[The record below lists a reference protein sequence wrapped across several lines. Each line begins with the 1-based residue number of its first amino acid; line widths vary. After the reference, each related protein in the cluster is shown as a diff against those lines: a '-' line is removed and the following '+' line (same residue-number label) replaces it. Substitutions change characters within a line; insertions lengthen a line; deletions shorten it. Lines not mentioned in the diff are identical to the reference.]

1 MSRVTASAWFDCSAG
16 ASGDMLLGA
25 LLDAGA
31 SLAAVQRAVD
41 AVAPGAIRLRVERV
55 QRCGLSATKVHVDT
69 DPSPPHR
76 TWRSIRATLAEAEL
90 PGPVRERAQSVFSSL
105 ARAEAAVHGVDVEDV
120 HFHEVGALD
129 AIGDVVGVCMAHH
142 ELGIAEASA
151 TPLVLGSGTVRTA
164 HGELPVPTPAVL
176 GLLAAH
182 GAPARSGD
190 FPHEM
195 CTPTG
200 AALVLSFCSAWG
212 GMPPLTVLSVGVGAG
227 TRELRQAPNVV
238 RVVLGTAAQDADA
251 ADPSAGLSS
260 AGLSSAQAT
269 VVEANIDDLDPRIW
283 PHVLAGLMAL
293 GAYDAWLTP
302 VLMKKGRPAH
312 TLSVLCP
319 PSALPAVRS
328 LVVTETSTI
337 GLREY
342 QVAKRELA
350 RVIDTVEVGGATVR
364 VKVARYLGRVVNIQ
378 PEYEDVA
385 AAARQL
391 GIPVKQVLAGSIA
404 AAEGLA
410 DNKTG
415 TSA

>member
-1 MSRVTASAWFDCSAG
+1 MSPVGSTTAWFDCSAG

-31 SLAAVQRAVD
+31 PLPAVQRAVD
-41 AVAPGAIRLRVERV
+41 AVVPGSVRLRVERV
-55 QRCGLSATKVHVDT
+55 QRCGMAATKVHVDT

-76 TWRSIRATLAEAEL
+76 TWRSIRAVLAGAAL
-90 PGPVRERAQSVFSSL
+90 PGPVRERAQSVFASL
-105 ARAEAAVHGVDVEDV
+105 ARVEAAVHGVAVEEV

-129 AIGDVVGVCMAHH
+129 AIGDVVGVCTAYH
-142 ELGIAEASA
+142 ELGVDRASA
-151 TPLVLGSGTVRTA
+151 TPLVLGSGTVSTA
-164 HGELPVPTPAVL
+164 HGELPVPAPAVL
-176 GLLAAH
+176 GLLAAY

-190 FPHEM
+190 FPFEM

-200 AALVLSFCSAWG
+200 AALVLSLCSGWG
-212 GMPPLTVLSVGVGAG
+212 GMPPMQVLATGAG
-227 TRELRQAPNVV
+227 AGSRDLPRAPNVL
-238 RVVLGTAAQDADA
+238 RVVLGKAVEALADEEA
-251 ADPSAGLSS
+251 FASS
-260 AGLSSAQAT
+260 RAT
-269 VVEANIDDLDPRIW
+269 VVEANVDDLDPRIW

-319 PSALPAVRS
+319 PSALPGVRT
-328 LVVTETSTI
+328 LLVTETSSI

-342 QVAKRELA
+342 QVVKRELE
-350 RVIDTVEVGGATVR
+350 REFGTVDVGGAEVR
-364 VKVARYLGRVVNIQ
+364 VKVARLLGRVVNIQ

-385 AAARQL
+385 AAAREL
-391 GIPVKQVLAGSIA
+391 GLPVKQVLAGSIA

-410 DNKTG
+410 DNRTG
-415 TSA
+415 TGR